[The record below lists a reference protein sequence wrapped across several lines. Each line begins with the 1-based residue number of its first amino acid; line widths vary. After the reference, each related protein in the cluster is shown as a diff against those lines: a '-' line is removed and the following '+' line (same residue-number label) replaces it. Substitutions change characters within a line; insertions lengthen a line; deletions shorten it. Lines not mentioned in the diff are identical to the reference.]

1 MGGNEVIP
9 TRHFKAIILVPFTPD
24 SYDQLLLLVTQRQV
38 GQFGVVVVSKKFAV
52 KPALLG
58 GLCLLG
64 AILLAWISPPEGG
77 MGLLGMVEREG
88 RTEVRNTKG
97 RESGDG
103 ASREVRSVAEEY
115 LMKAERGMTEDE
127 VRWVVE
133 DFVALGLD
141 VEYPEDKTAE
151 GYLALRKA
159 RENWYLAALVS
170 GLRLT
175 DEQEREARKRMGVLR
190 EKDYAEF
197 VEYLDGL
204 KSFEHEG
211 EEMKVFD
218 GGKARALM
226 DADIWM
232 NHESHSPGEL
242 CLLSKDQL
250 EVTRFR
256 NLNPD
261 DAEGF
266 KDWLVGAAEAEDDSV
281 DSKLSEELE
290 YDVRNMYALG
300 ILGWASVDSIFP
312 LTRKQAEMLLGEGKV
327 QPPKDFSKWVMVLQ
341 PEQLKMYVLCHP
353 EVVEEIAKELRMKV
367 E

>member
-1 MGGNEVIP
+1 M
-9 TRHFKAIILVPFTPD
+9 A
-24 SYDQLLLLVTQRQV
+24 
-38 GQFGVVVVSKKFAV
+38 VSKKFAV

-58 GLCLLG
+58 GLCLLS
-64 AILLAWISPPEGG
+64 AILLAWNSPPEGG
-77 MGLLGMVEREG
+77 TGLLGMVEREG
-88 RTEVRNTKG
+88 RTEVRKTKG
-97 RESGDG
+97 RERGDG
-103 ASREVRSVAEEY
+103 TSREVRSVAEEY
-115 LMKAERGMTEDE
+115 LMKAKRGMTEDE

-211 EEMKVFD
+211 KEMKVFD

-226 DADIWM
+226 DADQWM
-232 NHESHSPGEL
+232 NHEGYSPWEL

-250 EVTRFR
+250 AVTRFR
-256 NLNPD
+256 HENPD
-261 DAEGF
+261 DTEKF

-281 DSKLSEELE
+281 DSKLSEELA
-290 YDVRNMYALG
+290 YDVGNMYALG
-300 ILGWASVDSIFP
+300 LMGWASVDSIFP
-312 LTRKQAEMLLGEGKV
+312 LTRKQGDMLLGEGKV
-327 QPPKDFSKWVMVLQ
+327 RSPKDFSELAMVLQ
-341 PEQLKMYVLCHP
+341 PEQLKMYVLFHP
-353 EVVEEIAKELRMKV
+353 QVVEELAKELRMKA